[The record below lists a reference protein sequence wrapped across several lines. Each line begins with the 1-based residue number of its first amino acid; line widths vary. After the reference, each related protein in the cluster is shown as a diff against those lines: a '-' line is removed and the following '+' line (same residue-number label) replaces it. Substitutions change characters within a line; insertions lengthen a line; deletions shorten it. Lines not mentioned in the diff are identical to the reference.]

1 MAVSQKAQVLNR
13 EHNRIAEAKAKG
25 IALDT
30 SKGSFNTSTKSSSID
45 PNSKLSTVSS
55 IAKKYTNKFSGQMG
69 IIFTM
74 LEQNDW
80 SVNLQ
85 QANELWISLYVD
97 TGIYTQD
104 LITVVNHYR
113 GVFSS
118 KRGYKQIPS
127 EDLRQLLT
135 IS

>member
-1 MAVSQKAQVLNR
+1 MSNKVKVLNA
-13 EHNRIAEAKAKG
+13 EHNRVADAKAKG
-25 IALDT
+25 ITLDT
-30 SKGSFNTSTKSSSID
+30 SKSSFNTSTKSSSVN
-45 PNSKLSTVSS
+45 PNSILSTVGS
-55 IAKKYTNKFSGQMG
+55 IAKKYAHKFNGQLG
-69 IIFTM
+69 IVFTI

-80 SVNLQ
+80 KVNLQ
-85 QANELWISLYVD
+85 KANELWISKYVD

-113 GVFSS
+113 GVFNS

>member
-1 MAVSQKAQVLNR
+1 MATSNKVKVLNR
-13 EHNRIAEAKAKG
+13 EHNRVADAKAKG

-113 GVFSS
+113 GVFGS

-127 EDLRQLLT
+127 EDLRQLLK

>member
-80 SVNLQ
+80 SVNLL

-113 GVFSS
+113 GVFGS

-127 EDLRQLLT
+127 EDLRQLLK

>member
-1 MAVSQKAQVLNR
+1 MATSQNVKALNR
-13 EHNRIAEAKAKG
+13 EHNRVADAKAKG

-30 SKGSFNTSTKSSSID
+30 SKSSFNTSTKSSSIN
-45 PNSKLSTVSS
+45 PNSKLSTVGA
-55 IAKKYTNKFSGQMG
+55 IAKKYAHKFNGQMG

-80 SVNLQ
+80 TVNLQ
-85 QANELWISLYVD
+85 EANELWITRYVD
-97 TGIYTQD
+97 KGPYTQD

-127 EDLRQLLT
+127 EDLRQLLK

>member
-1 MAVSQKAQVLNR
+1 MATSQNVKALNR
-13 EHNRIAEAKAKG
+13 EHNRVADAKAKG

-113 GVFSS
+113 GVFGS
-118 KRGYKQIPS
+118 KRGYKKIPS

>member
-1 MAVSQKAQVLNR
+1 MATSQNVKALNK
-13 EHNRIAEAKAKG
+13 EHNRVADAKAKG
-25 IALDT
+25 ISLDT
-30 SKGSFNTSTKSSSID
+30 SKGSFNTSTKSSSIN
-45 PNSKLSTVSS
+45 PNSKLSSVSS
-55 IAKKYTNKFSGQMG
+55 IAKKYAHKFNGQMG
-69 IIFTM
+69 IILSM

-85 QANELWISLYVD
+85 EANELWITRYVD

-113 GVFSS
+113 GLFSS
-118 KRGYKQIPS
+118 KRGYKQIPR
-127 EDLRQLLT
+127 EDLKQLLT

>member
-1 MAVSQKAQVLNR
+1 MATSNKVKVLNR
-13 EHNRIAEAKAKG
+13 EHNRVADAKAKG

-30 SKGSFNTSTKSSSID
+30 SNSSFNTSTKSSSIN

-55 IAKKYTNKFSGQMG
+55 IAKKYAHKFNGQMG

-85 QANELWISLYVD
+85 EANELWITRYVD

-113 GVFSS
+113 GLFSS

-127 EDLRQLLT
+127 EDLRQLLK

>member
-13 EHNRIAEAKAKG
+13 EHNRIADAKAKG

-74 LEQNDW
+74 LEQNEW

-85 QANELWISLYVD
+85 QANELWISLYVK

-113 GVFSS
+113 GVFGS

-127 EDLRQLLT
+127 EDLRQLLK

>member
-85 QANELWISLYVD
+85 EANELWITRYVD

-113 GVFSS
+113 GVFNS

-127 EDLRQLLT
+127 EDLRQLLK

>member
-13 EHNRIAEAKAKG
+13 EHNRVAEAKAKG

-113 GVFSS
+113 GVFGS

-127 EDLRQLLT
+127 EDLRQLLK

>member
-1 MAVSQKAQVLNR
+1 MATSQNVKALNR
-13 EHNRIAEAKAKG
+13 EHNRVADAKAKG

-69 IIFTM
+69 IIFTI
-74 LEQNDW
+74 LEQNEW

-85 QANELWISLYVD
+85 QANELWITLYVD

-113 GVFSS
+113 GVFGS

-127 EDLRQLLT
+127 EDLRQLLK

>member
-1 MAVSQKAQVLNR
+1 MATSQNVKALNK
-13 EHNRIAEAKAKG
+13 EHNRVADAKAKG

-30 SKGSFNTSTKSSSID
+30 SKGSFNTSTKSSSIN
-45 PNSKLSTVSS
+45 PNSKLSSVSS
-55 IAKKYTNKFSGQMG
+55 IAKKYAHKFNGQMG

-85 QANELWISLYVD
+85 EANELWITMYVD

-104 LITVVNHYR
+104 LITVINHYR
-113 GVFSS
+113 GLFSS

-127 EDLRQLLT
+127 EDLKQLLT

>member
-1 MAVSQKAQVLNR
+1 MATSNKVKVLNR
-13 EHNRIAEAKAKG
+13 EHNRVADAKAKG

-30 SKGSFNTSTKSSSID
+30 SNSSFNTSTKSSSIN
-45 PNSKLSTVSS
+45 PNSKLSTVSA
-55 IAKKYTNKFSGQMG
+55 IAKKYAHKFNGQMG

-85 QANELWISLYVD
+85 EANELWITMYVD

-113 GVFSS
+113 GVFGS

-127 EDLRQLLT
+127 EDLRQLLK

>member
-85 QANELWISLYVD
+85 QANELWISMYVD

>member
-1 MAVSQKAQVLNR
+1 MATSQNVKALNR
-13 EHNRIAEAKAKG
+13 EHNRVADAKAKG

-30 SKGSFNTSTKSSSID
+30 SKGSFNTSTKSSSIN
-45 PNSKLSTVSS
+45 PNSKLSTVGS
-55 IAKKYTNKFSGQMG
+55 IAKKYAHKFNGQMG
-69 IIFTM
+69 IILTM

-97 TGIYTQD
+97 TGIYEQD

-113 GVFSS
+113 GVFNS

-127 EDLRQLLT
+127 EDLRQLLK

>member
-45 PNSKLSTVSS
+45 PNSKLSTVGS

-74 LEQNDW
+74 LEQNEW

-85 QANELWISLYVD
+85 QANELWISLYVK
-97 TGIYTQD
+97 TGIYEQD

-118 KRGYKQIPS
+118 KRGYKKIPS
-127 EDLRQLLT
+127 EDLRQLLK

>member
-1 MAVSQKAQVLNR
+1 MAISEKVQALNK
-13 EHNRIAEAKAKG
+13 EHNRVADAKAKG
-25 IALDT
+25 ITLDT
-30 SKGSFNTSTKSSSID
+30 SKCSFNTSTKSSTVS
-45 PNSKLSTVSS
+45 PNAKLSTVGS
-55 IAKKYTNKFSGQMG
+55 IAKKYAHKFSGQLG

-85 QANELWISLYVD
+85 QANELWITQYVK
-97 TGIYTQD
+97 TGIYEQD
-104 LITVVNHYR
+104 LIIVVNHYR
-113 GVFSS
+113 GVFNS

-127 EDLRQLLT
+127 EDLRQLLK

>member
-1 MAVSQKAQVLNR
+1 MTMSNKVKVLNA
-13 EHNRIAEAKAKG
+13 EHNRVADAKAKG
-25 IALDT
+25 ITLDT
-30 SKGSFNTSTKSSSID
+30 SKSSFNTSTKSSSVN
-45 PNSKLSTVSS
+45 PNSILGTVGS
-55 IAKKYTNKFSGQMG
+55 IAKKYAHKFNGQLG
-69 IIFTM
+69 IVFTI

-80 SVNLQ
+80 KVNLQ
-85 QANELWISLYVD
+85 KANELWISKYVD

-113 GVFSS
+113 GVFNS

>member
-1 MAVSQKAQVLNR
+1 MATSQNVKALNK

-30 SKGSFNTSTKSSSID
+30 SKGSFNTSTKSSSIN
-45 PNSKLSTVSS
+45 PNSKLSTVGS
-55 IAKKYTNKFSGQMG
+55 IAKKYSHKFNGQMG

-97 TGIYTQD
+97 TGIYEQD

-113 GVFSS
+113 GVFNS

-127 EDLRQLLT
+127 EDLRQLLK

>member
-55 IAKKYTNKFSGQMG
+55 IAKKYAHKFNGQMG

-80 SVNLQ
+80 TVNLQ
-85 QANELWISLYVD
+85 EANELWITRYVD
-97 TGIYTQD
+97 KGPYTQD

-127 EDLRQLLT
+127 EDLRQLLK

>member
-13 EHNRIAEAKAKG
+13 EHNRIADAKAKG

-113 GVFSS
+113 GVFGS

-127 EDLRQLLT
+127 EDLRQLLK

>member
-1 MAVSQKAQVLNR
+1 MSNKVKVLNA
-13 EHNRIAEAKAKG
+13 EHNRVAEAKSKG
-25 IALDT
+25 LTLDT
-30 SKGSFNTSTKSSSID
+30 SKSSFNTSTKSSSVN
-45 PNSKLSTVSS
+45 PNSILSTVGS
-55 IAKKYTNKFSGQMG
+55 IAKKYAHKFNGQLG
-69 IIFTM
+69 IVFTI

-80 SVNLQ
+80 KVNLQ
-85 QANELWISLYVD
+85 KANELWISKYVD

-113 GVFSS
+113 GVFNS

>member
-1 MAVSQKAQVLNR
+1 MATSQNVKALNK
-13 EHNRIAEAKAKG
+13 EHNRVADAKAKG

-30 SKGSFNTSTKSSSID
+30 SKGSFNTSTKSSSIN
-45 PNSKLSTVSS
+45 PNSKLSSVSS
-55 IAKKYTNKFSGQMG
+55 IAKKYAHKFNGQMG

-85 QANELWISLYVD
+85 EANELWITMYVD

-104 LITVVNHYR
+104 LITVINHYR
-113 GVFSS
+113 GLFSS
-118 KRGYKQIPS
+118 KRGYKQIPR
-127 EDLRQLLT
+127 EDLKQLLT

>member
-1 MAVSQKAQVLNR
+1 MATSNKVKVLNR
-13 EHNRIAEAKAKG
+13 EHNRVADAKAKG

-97 TGIYTQD
+97 TGIYEQD

-113 GVFSS
+113 GVFGS

-127 EDLRQLLT
+127 EDLRQLLK

>member
-1 MAVSQKAQVLNR
+1 MATSNKVKVLNR
-13 EHNRIAEAKAKG
+13 EHNRVADAKAKG

-30 SKGSFNTSTKSSSID
+30 SNSSFNTSTKSSSIN
-45 PNSKLSTVSS
+45 PNSKLSTVSA
-55 IAKKYTNKFSGQMG
+55 IAKKYAHKFNGQMG

-85 QANELWISLYVD
+85 EANELWITRYVD

-113 GVFSS
+113 GVFGS

-127 EDLRQLLT
+127 EDLRQLLK

>member
-113 GVFSS
+113 GVFGS

-127 EDLRQLLT
+127 EDLRQLLK

>member
-74 LEQNDW
+74 LEQNEW

-85 QANELWISLYVD
+85 QANELWISMYVD

-127 EDLRQLLT
+127 EDLRQLLK